1 MKGRTRARRQPP
13 RSSAEFP
20 RAIWAMPFF
29 QRLRL
34 LRGASLRKRRKTVR
48 TSPVA
53 THVRQSQ
60 SVGYLIFVVTVAAI
74 VLISFVGVSSATLPV
89 LPNQLAMVRIVAGAP
104 FSYESKIKTELNR
117 VQLRNR
123 VPPVFQLESGPLEQF
138 EANSRDLLA
147 ALEKLDREYPAAA
160 GKSSGPQGA
169 FSPAS
174 RRAAMLTAIVESFNA
189 KGLYRVSVD
198 DAATLL
204 ALGDA
209 KTRFAIAE
217 DGLAAL
223 REIYHE
229 GVYDSGSNLTPRN
242 SDSVALFRVRRPTGE
257 VAQVRVQSMEEA
269 LTFLRINIAAEG
281 VSRDATLALFRLF
294 SNGVTPNLIF
304 DRTATERLQQQA
316 IADLKPVIVQV
327 ERGQTIIEPGT
338 RVTPEQYEMLV
349 AHRESLLHNENVA
362 LNEGL
367 QLFGRILLVLA
378 MVIAS
383 VFYIRLEDPETMHN
397 NGRLALLALVVI
409 LNLALVRATYWIGD
423 LPYFMENTTAASL
436 LPYVAPTA
444 LAPLV
449 VAILI
454 DAGSAIFMALLIS
467 IFTGVIYGNRLDLLV
482 ITFLASMIGIF
493 SCRAIRKRSRVVR
506 AAGLGGFSVACFAL
520 LIGIADQI
528 PFLLIV
534 GEMIAGLATGL
545 LTGVA
550 VVGLLPV
557 FETLFKRTTDITLLE
572 LTDYNHP
579 LLHRM
584 QMEAPGTYHHSLV
597 VANMAENAANAIGA
611 NPLLCRVCSLFHD
624 IGKLS
629 KPEYFAENQRDGV
642 NPHDGRI
649 PSFSA
654 LIIKSHVKDGVD
666 LALKHR
672 LPKAVID
679 VVQEHHGTTLIQSFY
694 QRARNNENRPAASA
708 QVAGTADPFS
718 RGAETQVCETTY
730 RYDGPK
736 PQFKE
741 SAIVMLADGVE
752 AATRSLRRVTPQH
765 LGELIDQVFN
775 SRLEDGQLD
784 DAPLTL
790 AELGRVKSSF
800 AFTLLNMLHARV
812 AYSPAAEKPETSNA
826 PRKMEQ
832 GAG

>member
-1 MKGRTRARRQPP
+1 
-13 RSSAEFP
+13 
-20 RAIWAMPFF
+20 MPFF

-34 LRGASLRKRRKTVR
+34 LRGGAPLRKRRKTVH
-48 TSPVA
+48 TSFAA
-53 THVRQSQ
+53 TYLRQSQ
-60 SVGYLIFVVTVAAI
+60 SVGFLIFVVTVAAI

-104 FSYESKIKTELNR
+104 FSFESKLKTELGR
-117 VQLRNR
+117 AQLRNR
-123 VPPVFQLESGPLEQF
+123 VPPVFQLESGPLRQF
-138 EANSRDLLA
+138 EGNLRDLLA
-147 ALEKLDREYPAAA
+147 ALEKLDRDFPTGET
-160 GKSSGPQGA
+160 SGLQGA
-169 FSPAS
+169 FSPSA
-174 RRAAMLTAIVESFNA
+174 RRAAALESMVESFNA
-189 KGLYRVSVD
+189 KGPYRVAVD
-198 DAATLL
+198 DVATLL

-209 KTRFAIAE
+209 KTRFTVTE
-217 DGLAAL
+217 NGLAAL
-223 REIYHE
+223 REIYRE
-229 GVYDSGSNLTPRN
+229 GVYDSGSNFTPRTT
-242 SDSVALFRVRRPTGE
+242 DSVALFRIRRPTGE

-269 LTFLRINIAAEG
+269 LTFLRINLAAEG
-281 VSRDATLALFRLF
+281 VSREATLALFRLF
-294 SNGVTPNLIF
+294 RNGVTPNLIF
-304 DRTATERLQQQA
+304 DQAATEQLQQQA
-316 IADLKPVIVQV
+316 MADLRPEMVTV

-349 AHRESLLHNENVA
+349 AHREFLLHNGDVA
-362 LNEGL
+362 RNEGL

-378 MVIAS
+378 MVMAS

-409 LNLALVRATYWIGD
+409 LNLALVRVTYWIGD
-423 LPYFMENTTAASL
+423 LPYFLENTAAASL

-493 SCRAIRKRSRVVR
+493 SCRAIRQRSRVVR

-520 LIGIADQI
+520 LIGIADQL
-528 PFLLIV
+528 PALMV
-534 GEMIAGLATGL
+534 AREMIAGLATGL

-550 VVGLLPV
+550 VAGLLPV

-584 QMEAPGTYHHSLV
+584 QMEIPGTYHHSLV
-597 VANMAENAANAIGA
+597 VANLAENAANAIGA

-624 IGKLS
+624 IGKIS
-629 KPEYFAENQRDGV
+629 KPEYFSENQRDGV
-642 NPHDGRI
+642 NPHNDRN

-666 LALKHR
+666 LALQYK
-672 LPKAVID
+672 LPKTVVDVIL
-679 VVQEHHGTTLIQSFY
+679 QHHGTTLIQTFY
-694 QRARNNENRPAASA
+694 QRARSNESRPAALA
-708 QVAGTADPFS
+708 EAAALTTAESFPRGPES
-718 RGAETQVCETTY
+718 RVCETTY
-730 RYDGPK
+730 RYDGPN

-741 SAIVMLADGVE
+741 SAIIMLADGIE

-765 LGELIDQVFN
+765 LGELIDQIFT
-775 SRLEDGQLD
+775 SRLEDGQLA
-784 DAPLTL
+784 DAPVTL
-790 AELGRVKSSF
+790 AELTQIKSSF

-812 AYSPAAEKPETSNA
+812 AYSPAAEKPDAAHA
-826 PRKMEQ
+826 PKKPEQ
-832 GAG
+832 GTG

>member
-1 MKGRTRARRQPP
+1 MAFLQK
-13 RSSAEFP
+13 
-20 RAIWAMPFF
+20 
-29 QRLRL
+29 LRL
-34 LRGASLRKRRKTVR
+34 LRGGTPLRKRRKTVR
-48 TSPVA
+48 SSFAA
-53 THVRQSQ
+53 TYLRQSQ
-60 SVGYLIFVVTVAAI
+60 SVGFLIFVVTVAAI

-104 FSYESKIKTELNR
+104 FSYESKLKTELER
-117 VQLRNR
+117 AQLRNR
-123 VPPVFQLESGPLEQF
+123 VPPVFQLESGPLRQF
-138 EANSRDLLA
+138 EGNLRALLA
-147 ALEKLDREYPAAA
+147 ALEKLDHDFPTGET
-160 GKSSGPQGA
+160 SGLQGA
-169 FSPAS
+169 FSPSA
-174 RRAAMLTAIVESFNA
+174 RRSAALESIVESFNA
-189 KGLYRVSVD
+189 KGPYRVAVD
-198 DAATLL
+198 DVAALL

-209 KTRFAIAE
+209 KSRFTIVE
-217 DGLAAL
+217 NGLAAL
-223 REIYHE
+223 GEIYRE
-229 GVYDSGSNLTPRN
+229 GVYDSGNNFTPRTT
-242 SDSVALFRVRRPTGE
+242 DSVALFRIRRPTGE

-269 LTFLRINIAAEG
+269 LTFLRINLAAEG
-281 VSRDATLALFRLF
+281 VSREATLALFRLF
-294 SNGVTPNLIF
+294 RNGVTPNLIF
-304 DRTATERLQQQA
+304 DQSATERLQQQA
-316 IADLKPVIVQV
+316 MADLQPQTVTV

-349 AHRESLLHNENVA
+349 AHRDFLLHNGDVA
-362 LNEGL
+362 RNEGL

-378 MVIAS
+378 MVMAS

-423 LPYFMENTTAASL
+423 LPYFMENTAAASL

-493 SCRAIRKRSRVVR
+493 ACRAIRQRSRVVR

-520 LIGIADQI
+520 LIGFADQLPI
-528 PFLLIV
+528 LMV
-534 GEMIAGLATGL
+534 VREMIAGLATGL

-550 VVGLLPV
+550 VAGLLPV
-557 FETLFKRTTDITLLE
+557 FENLFKRTTDITLLE

-584 QMEAPGTYHHSLV
+584 QMETPGTYHHSLV
-597 VANMAENAANAIGA
+597 VANLAENAANAIGA

-624 IGKLS
+624 IGKMS
-629 KPEYFAENQRDGV
+629 KPEYFSENQRDGV
-642 NPHDGRI
+642 NPHNDRN

-654 LIIKSHVKDGVD
+654 LIIKSHVKDGID
-666 LALKHR
+666 LALKHK
-672 LPKAVID
+672 LPKAIVDVI
-679 VVQEHHGTTLIQSFY
+679 QQHHGTTLIQSFY
-694 QRARNNENRPAASA
+694 QRARSNEARPATAPTEPASPN
-708 QVAGTADPFS
+708 TANPFP
-718 RGAETQVCETTY
+718 RGPETRVCETTY

-741 SAIVMLADGVE
+741 SAIIMLADGVE

-765 LGELIDQVFN
+765 LGELIDQIFS
-775 SRLEDGQLD
+775 SRLEDGQLA
-784 DAPLTL
+784 DAPITL
-790 AELGRVKSSF
+790 AELAQIKSSF

-812 AYSPAAEKPETSNA
+812 AYSPAAEQPDAPHAPKKPEQST
-826 PRKMEQ
+826 
-832 GAG
+832 G

>member
-1 MKGRTRARRQPP
+1 
-13 RSSAEFP
+13 
-20 RAIWAMPFF
+20 
-29 QRLRL
+29 L
-34 LRGASLRKRRKTVR
+34 LRGGAPLRKRRKTVH
-48 TSPVA
+48 TSFAA
-53 THVRQSQ
+53 TYLRQSQ
-60 SVGYLIFVVTVAAI
+60 SVGFLIFVVTVAAI

-104 FSYESKIKTELNR
+104 FSFESKLKTELGR
-117 VQLRNR
+117 AQLRNR
-123 VPPVFQLESGPLEQF
+123 VPPVFQLESGPLQQF
-138 EANSRDLLA
+138 QGNLRDLLA
-147 ALEKLDREYPAAA
+147 ALEKLDRDFPTGEA
-160 GKSSGPQGA
+160 SGLQGA
-169 FSPAS
+169 FSPSA
-174 RRAAMLTAIVESFNA
+174 RRAAALENMVESFNA
-189 KGLYRVSVD
+189 KGPYRVAVD
-198 DAATLL
+198 DVATLL

-209 KTRFAIAE
+209 KTRFTVTE
-217 DGLAAL
+217 NGLAAL
-223 REIYHE
+223 REIYRE
-229 GVYDSGSNLTPRN
+229 GVYDSGSNFTPRTT
-242 SDSVALFRVRRPTGE
+242 DSVALFRIRRPTGE

-269 LTFLRINIAAEG
+269 LTFLRINLAAEG
-281 VSRDATLALFRLF
+281 VSREATLALFRLF
-294 SNGVTPNLIF
+294 RNGVTPNLIF
-304 DRTATERLQQQA
+304 DQAATERLQQQA
-316 IADLKPVIVQV
+316 MADLRPEMVTV

-338 RVTPEQYEMLV
+338 RVTPEQYEMLG
-349 AHRESLLHNENVA
+349 AHREFLLHNGDVA
-362 LNEGL
+362 RNEGL

-378 MVIAS
+378 MVMAS

-409 LNLALVRATYWIGD
+409 LNLALVRVTYWIGD
-423 LPYFMENTTAASL
+423 LPYFLENTAAASL

-493 SCRAIRKRSRVVR
+493 SCRAIRQRSRVVR

-520 LIGIADQI
+520 LIGIADQL
-528 PFLLIV
+528 PALMV
-534 GEMIAGLATGL
+534 AREMIAGLATGL

-550 VVGLLPV
+550 VAGLLPV

-584 QMEAPGTYHHSLV
+584 QMEIPGTYHHSLV
-597 VANMAENAANAIGA
+597 VANLAENAANAIGA

-624 IGKLS
+624 IGKIS
-629 KPEYFAENQRDGV
+629 KPEYFSENQRDGV
-642 NPHDGRI
+642 NPHNDRN

-666 LALKHR
+666 LALKHK
-672 LPKAVID
+672 LPKTLID
-679 VVQEHHGTTLIQSFY
+679 VIQQHHGTTLIQSFY
-694 QRARNNENRPAASA
+694 QRALSNEVRPA
-708 QVAGTADPFS
+708 VAATGAVAANTADPFPRGPES
-718 RGAETQVCETTY
+718 RVCETTY

-741 SAIVMLADGVE
+741 SAIIMLADGVE

-765 LGELIDQVFN
+765 LGELIDQIFS
-775 SRLEDGQLD
+775 SRLDDDQLA
-784 DAPLTL
+784 DAPVTL
-790 AELGRVKSSF
+790 AELTQIKSSF

-812 AYSPAAEKPETSNA
+812 AYSPAAEKPDA
-826 PRKMEQ
+826 PHAPKKSEQ
-832 GAG
+832 DTG

>member
-1 MKGRTRARRQPP
+1 MA
-13 RSSAEFP
+13 FL
-20 RAIWAMPFF
+20 

-34 LRGASLRKRRKTVR
+34 LRGGLPLRKRRKTVR
-48 TSPVA
+48 TSAAA
-53 THVRQSQ
+53 TYLRESQ
-60 SVGYLIFVVTVAAI
+60 SVGFLIFVVTVAAI

-104 FSYESKIKTELNR
+104 FSYESKIKTELGR
-117 VQLRNR
+117 AQLRNR
-123 VPPVFQLESGPLEQF
+123 VPPVFQLESGPLQQF
-138 EANSRDLLA
+138 EANLRDLLA
-147 ALEKLDREYPAAA
+147 ALEKLDHDFPA
-160 GKSSGPQGA
+160 GESSGLQGA
-169 FSPAS
+169 FSPAA
-174 RRAAMLTAIVESFNA
+174 RRADALESIVESFNA
-189 KGLYRVSVD
+189 KGPYRVAVD
-198 DAATLL
+198 DVATLR

-209 KTRFAIAE
+209 KTRFSVAE
-217 DGLAAL
+217 NGLAAL
-223 REIYHE
+223 REIYRE
-229 GVYDSGSNLTPRN
+229 GVYDSGNNLTP
-242 SDSVALFRVRRPTGE
+242 STPDSVAVFRIRRPTGE

-269 LTFLRINIAAEG
+269 LTFLRINLAAEG
-281 VSRDATLALFRLF
+281 VSRETTLALFRLF

-304 DRTATERLQQQA
+304 DRAATEQLQQQA
-316 IADLKPVIVQV
+316 IADLRPVIVTV
-327 ERGQTIIEPGT
+327 ERGQTIIVPGT

-349 AHRESLLHNENVA
+349 AHREFLLHNGDVA
-362 LNEGL
+362 RNEGL

-378 MVIAS
+378 MVMAS

-409 LNLALVRATYWIGD
+409 LNLALVRTTYWIGE
-423 LPYFMENTTAASL
+423 LPFFMENTAAASL

-493 SCRAIRKRSRVVR
+493 SCRAIRRRSRVVR

-520 LIGIADQI
+520 LIGIADQL
-528 PFLLIV
+528 PFLMV
-534 GEMIAGLATGL
+534 VREMIAGLATGL

-550 VVGLLPV
+550 VAGLLPV
-557 FETLFKRTTDITLLE
+557 FETLFNRTTDITLLE

-584 QMEAPGTYHHSLV
+584 QMETPGTYHHSLV
-597 VANMAENAANAIGA
+597 VANLAENAANAIGA

-629 KPEYFAENQRDGV
+629 KPEYFSENQREGV
-642 NPHDGRI
+642 NPHNERN

-666 LALKHR
+666 LALKQK
-672 LPKAVID
+672 LPKTVID
-679 VVQEHHGTTLIQSFY
+679 VIQQHHGTTLIQSFY
-694 QRARNNENRPAASA
+694 QRARSNKGRLPAAPTD
-708 QVAGTADPFS
+708 AGSPTTVDPFP
-718 RGAETQVCETTY
+718 RGWETPVSETTY

-741 SAIVMLADGVE
+741 SAIIMLADGVE

-765 LGELIDQVFN
+765 LGELIDQIFG
-775 SRLEDGQLD
+775 SRLDDGQLA
-784 DAPLTL
+784 DAPVTL
-790 AELGRVKSSF
+790 AELSQIKSSF

-812 AYSPAAEKPETSNA
+812 AYSPAAEQPETPHA
-826 PRKMEQ
+826 PKKSEQ

>member
-1 MKGRTRARRQPP
+1 
-13 RSSAEFP
+13 
-20 RAIWAMPFF
+20 MPFF

-34 LRGASLRKRRKTVR
+34 LRGGAPLRKRRKTVH
-48 TSPVA
+48 TSFAA
-53 THVRQSQ
+53 TYLRQSQ
-60 SVGYLIFVVTVAAI
+60 SVGFLIFVVTVAAI

-104 FSYESKIKTELNR
+104 FSFESKLKTELGR
-117 VQLRNR
+117 AQLRNR
-123 VPPVFQLESGPLEQF
+123 VPPVFQLESGPLRQF
-138 EANSRDLLA
+138 EGNLRDLLA
-147 ALEKLDREYPAAA
+147 ALEKLDRDFPTGET
-160 GKSSGPQGA
+160 SGLQGA
-169 FSPAS
+169 FSPSA
-174 RRAAMLTAIVESFNA
+174 RRAAALESMVESFNA
-189 KGLYRVSVD
+189 KGPYRVAVD
-198 DAATLL
+198 DVATLL

-209 KTRFAIAE
+209 KTRFTVTE
-217 DGLAAL
+217 NGLAAL
-223 REIYHE
+223 REIYRE
-229 GVYDSGSNLTPRN
+229 GVYDSGSNFTPRTT
-242 SDSVALFRVRRPTGE
+242 DSVALFRIRRPTGE

-269 LTFLRINIAAEG
+269 LTFLRINLAAEG
-281 VSRDATLALFRLF
+281 VSREATLALFRLF
-294 SNGVTPNLIF
+294 RNGVTPNLIF
-304 DRTATERLQQQA
+304 DQAATEQLQQQA
-316 IADLKPVIVQV
+316 MADLRPEMVTV

-349 AHRESLLHNENVA
+349 AHREFLLHNGDVA
-362 LNEGL
+362 RNEGL

-378 MVIAS
+378 MVMAS

-409 LNLALVRATYWIGD
+409 LNLALVRVTYWIGD
-423 LPYFMENTTAASL
+423 LPYFLENTAAASL

-493 SCRAIRKRSRVVR
+493 SCRAIRQRSRVVR

-520 LIGIADQI
+520 LIGIADQL
-528 PFLLIV
+528 PALMV
-534 GEMIAGLATGL
+534 AREMIAGLATGL

-550 VVGLLPV
+550 VAGLLPV

-584 QMEAPGTYHHSLV
+584 QMEIPGTYHHSLV
-597 VANMAENAANAIGA
+597 VANLAENAANAIGA

-624 IGKLS
+624 IGKIS
-629 KPEYFAENQRDGV
+629 KPEYFSENQRDGV
-642 NPHDGRI
+642 NPHNDRN

-741 SAIVMLADGVE
+741 SAIIMLADGVE

-765 LGELIDQVFN
+765 LGELIDQIFS
-775 SRLEDGQLD
+775 SRLDDDQLA
-784 DAPLTL
+784 DAPVTL
-790 AELGRVKSSF
+790 AELTQIKSSF

-812 AYSPAAEKPETSNA
+812 AYSPAAEKPDAPHAPKKSEQNA
-826 PRKMEQ
+826 
-832 GAG
+832 G

>member
-1 MKGRTRARRQPP
+1 
-13 RSSAEFP
+13 
-20 RAIWAMPFF
+20 MPFF

-34 LRGASLRKRRKTVR
+34 LRGGAPLRKRRKTVH
-48 TSPVA
+48 TSFAA
-53 THVRQSQ
+53 TYLRQSQ
-60 SVGYLIFVVTVAAI
+60 SVGFLIFVVTVAAI

-104 FSYESKIKTELNR
+104 FSFESKLKTELGR
-117 VQLRNR
+117 AQLRNR
-123 VPPVFQLESGPLEQF
+123 VPPVFQLESGPLRQF
-138 EANSRDLLA
+138 EGNLRDLLA
-147 ALEKLDREYPAAA
+147 ALEKLDRDFPTGET
-160 GKSSGPQGA
+160 SGLQGA
-169 FSPAS
+169 FSPSA
-174 RRAAMLTAIVESFNA
+174 RRAAALESMVESFNA
-189 KGLYRVSVD
+189 KGPYRVAVD
-198 DAATLL
+198 DVATLL

-209 KTRFAIAE
+209 KTRFTVTE
-217 DGLAAL
+217 NGLAAL
-223 REIYHE
+223 REIYRE
-229 GVYDSGSNLTPRN
+229 GVYDSGSNFTPRTT
-242 SDSVALFRVRRPTGE
+242 DSVALFRIRRPTGE

-269 LTFLRINIAAEG
+269 LTFLRINLAAEG
-281 VSRDATLALFRLF
+281 VSREATLALFRLF
-294 SNGVTPNLIF
+294 RNGVTPNLIF
-304 DRTATERLQQQA
+304 DQAATEQLQQQA
-316 IADLKPVIVQV
+316 MADLRPEMVTV

-349 AHRESLLHNENVA
+349 AHREFLLHNGDVA
-362 LNEGL
+362 RNEGL

-378 MVIAS
+378 MVMAS

-409 LNLALVRATYWIGD
+409 LNLALVRVTYWIGD
-423 LPYFMENTTAASL
+423 LPYFLENTAAASL

-493 SCRAIRKRSRVVR
+493 SCRAIRQRSRVVR

-520 LIGIADQI
+520 LIGIADQL
-528 PFLLIV
+528 PALMV
-534 GEMIAGLATGL
+534 AREMIACLATGL

-550 VVGLLPV
+550 VAGLLPV

-584 QMEAPGTYHHSLV
+584 QMEIPGTYHHSLV
-597 VANMAENAANAIGA
+597 VANLAENAANAIGA

-624 IGKLS
+624 IGKIS
-629 KPEYFAENQRDGV
+629 KPEYFSENQRDGV
-642 NPHDGRI
+642 NPHNDRN

-666 LALKHR
+666 LALKHK
-672 LPKAVID
+672 LPKTLID
-679 VVQEHHGTTLIQSFY
+679 VIQQHHGTTLIQSFY
-694 QRARNNENRPAASA
+694 QRARSNEVRPAAA
-708 QVAGTADPFS
+708 ATGAAAANTADPFPRGPES
-718 RGAETQVCETTY
+718 RVCETTY

-741 SAIVMLADGVE
+741 SAIIMLADGVE

-765 LGELIDQVFN
+765 LGELIDQIFS
-775 SRLEDGQLD
+775 SRLDDDQLA
-784 DAPLTL
+784 DAPVTL
-790 AELGRVKSSF
+790 AELTQIKSSF

-812 AYSPAAEKPETSNA
+812 AYSPAAEKPDAPHAPKKSEQNA
-826 PRKMEQ
+826 
-832 GAG
+832 G

>member
-1 MKGRTRARRQPP
+1 MAL
-13 RSSAEFP
+13 
-20 RAIWAMPFF
+20 F
-29 QRLRL
+29 QKLRL
-34 LRGASLRKRRKTVR
+34 LRGTAAFRRRRKAVR
-48 TSPVA
+48 SSAAMTYF
-53 THVRQSQ
+53 RQSQ
-60 SVGYLIFVVTVAAI
+60 SVGFLIFVATVAAI
-74 VLISFVGVSSATLPV
+74 VLISFVGVSSSTLPV
-89 LPNQLAMVRIVAGAP
+89 LPNQLAMVRIVAGAT
-104 FSYESKIKTELNR
+104 FSYESKLKTELGR
-117 VQLRNR
+117 AQLRDR
-123 VPPVFQLESGPLEQF
+123 VPPVFQLEFGPLQQF
-138 EANSRDLLA
+138 ETNLREMLA
-147 ALEKLDREYPAAA
+147 ALDRLETDFPAAA
-160 GKSSGPQGA
+160 GSSFQGA
-169 FSPAS
+169 FSPAA
-174 RRAAMLTAIVESFNA
+174 RRSGVFNTIVESFNA
-189 KGLYRVSVD
+189 KGPYRATAEDV
-198 DAATLL
+198 ATLL

-209 KTRFAIAE
+209 KARFAIVE
-217 DGLAAL
+217 NGLASL
-223 REIYHE
+223 HEIYNE
-229 GVYDSGSNLTPRN
+229 GVYDSGSNFTPRTP
-242 SDSVALFRVRRPTGE
+242 DSVALFRIRRPTGE

-269 LTFLRINIAAEG
+269 LTFLRINLAAEG
-281 VSRDATLALFRLF
+281 VSREATLALFRLF
-294 SNGVTPNLIF
+294 RNGVTPNLIF
-304 DRTATERLQQQA
+304 DRASTEQLQQPA
-316 IADLKPVIVQV
+316 IADLKPVAVTV

-349 AHRESLLHNENVA
+349 AHRESLLHNQSIA
-362 LNEGL
+362 FNESL

-378 MVIAS
+378 MVMAS
-383 VFYIRLEDPETMHN
+383 VFYIRLEDPETMQN

-423 LPYFMENTTAASL
+423 LPYFLENTAAASL

-444 LAPLV
+444 LAPLI

-467 IFTGVIYGNRLDLLV
+467 IFTGVIYGNRLDLRV

-493 SCRAIRKRSRVVR
+493 SCRAIRRRSRVVR

-520 LIGIADQI
+520 LIGFADQL
-528 PFLLIV
+528 PALMVV

-550 VVGLLPV
+550 VAGLLPV
-557 FETLFKRTTDITLLE
+557 FESLFKRTTDITLLE

-584 QMEAPGTYHHSLV
+584 QMETPGTYHHSLV
-597 VANMAENAANAIGA
+597 VANLAENAANAIGA

-624 IGKLS
+624 IGKTS
-629 KPEYFAENQRDGV
+629 KPEYFSENQRDGV
-642 NPHDGRI
+642 NPHNERN

-666 LALKHR
+666 LALKHK

-679 VVQEHHGTTLIQSFY
+679 VIQQHHGTTLIQAFY
-694 QRARNNENRPAASA
+694 QRARSTEGRLPPSP
-708 QVAGTADPFS
+708 VETAGTATDALAK
-718 RGAETQVCETTY
+718 GQETRVCETTY

-741 SAIVMLADGVE
+741 SAIIMLADGVE

-765 LGELIDQVFN
+765 LGELIDQIFS
-775 SRLEDGQLD
+775 SRLEDAQLN

-790 AELGRVKSSF
+790 AELNQIKSSF

-812 AYSPAAEKPETSNA
+812 AYSPATEQPDTSHA
-826 PRKMEQ
+826 PKKSEQ